1 MATQR
6 GRPWA
11 RIVSLTVLVLAFAIT
26 VDASTGDRLPEF
38 KDCLKICNAEN
49 CAPDKPQTPIHVLHR
64 LLLWNCASECDYA
77 CQHIVT
83 GQRMATGLSVEQF
96 YGKWP
101 FYRFL
106 GMQEPF
112 SVLFSLGNLWAH
124 WHGLKT
130 MDQARIPK
138 SYSMRIFYDWLAYV
152 GIASWTF
159 SSIFHTRDF
168 RVTEELDYFGAGASV
183 LYGLYYT
190 VVRVFRLD
198 KRSPRRRT
206 TLRVWSLFCSSL
218 FLGHVSYLK
227 FIRWDYTYNMAANV
241 AAGIVQNVLWT
252 WFSFNRYR
260 ESRRIWAAWPG
271 FVVAWL
277 IFAMSMELFDFP
289 PWLGCVDAHS
299 LWHLMTIGPTI
310 LWYNFLVKDAQDD
323 IARSQRLK
331 L

>member
-11 RIVSLTVLVLAFAIT
+11 WIVSLTVLVLVFAIT

-49 CAPDKPQTPIHVLHR
+49 CAPDKPQTPIL
-64 LLLWNCASECDYA
+64 
-77 CQHIVT
+77 T

-124 WHGLKT
+124 WHGLKIL
-130 MDQARIPK
+130 DQARIPK
-138 SYSMRIFYDWLAYV
+138 SYSMRIFYDWLAYI

-168 RVTEELDYFGAGASV
+168 RVTEELDYFAAGASV

-198 KRSPRRRT
+198 KRTPRRRT
-206 TLRVWSLFCSSL
+206 TLRVWSFLCLSL

-241 AAGIVQNVLWT
+241 VAGIVQNVLWT

-271 FVVAWL
+271 FVVAWV

-289 PWLGCVDAHS
+289 PWLGCIDAHS
-299 LWHLMTIGPTI
+299 LWHFMTIGPTV

-323 IARSQRLK
+323 MARSQRLK

>member
-1 MATQR
+1 MATHR

-11 RIVSLTVLVLAFAIT
+11 RIFSLTVLVLAFT
-26 VDASTGDRLPEF
+26 VVVDASTGDKLPEF
-38 KDCLKICNAEN
+38 KDCLKVCNAEN
-49 CAPDKPQTPIHVLHR
+49 CSPDKPQTPIPVLHR
-64 LLLWNCASECDYA
+64 LLFWTCASECDYA

-83 GQRMATGLSVEQF
+83 GQRMAAGLTVEQF

-124 WHGLKT
+124 WDGLKKV
-130 MDQARIPK
+130 QSRIPK
-138 SYSMRIFYDWLAYV
+138 SYSLRIFYDWLAYV
-152 GIASWTF
+152 GISSWVF

-168 RVTEELDYFGAGASV
+168 RFTEELDYFAAGANV

-198 KRSPRRRT
+198 KRTPRRRT
-206 TLRVWSLFCSSL
+206 TLRVWSLVCASL

-227 FIRWDYTYNMAANV
+227 FIRWDYTYNMTANV

-252 WFSFNRYR
+252 WFSFKRYR
-260 ESRRIWAAWPG
+260 ESRRMWAVWPG
-271 FVVAWL
+271 FVVAWI

-289 PWLGCVDAHS
+289 PWRGCIDAHS

-310 LWYNFLVKDAQDD
+310 LWYNFLVKDARDD
-323 IARSQRLK
+323 MAGSQRLK